1 MIGGDVVECHHCV
14 TFVTAT
20 TTTTTDTDIITCT
33 GPSTTTMTMI
43 NFQSLVG
50 IIIAAAAVV
59 VDGC

>member
-14 TFVTAT
+14 TFVT
-20 TTTTTDTDIITCT
+20 TTTDTDIISCT
-33 GPSTTTMTMI
+33 GPNTTTMTMI

-50 IIIAAAAVV
+50 IIIIIAVVV